1 MDLAQTMPKV
11 TEYRVPSTLWCKSI
25 AIDRQED
32 YVAVGFENCLVRFFK
47 TTMSEEPREDYL
59 HSALQC
65 ACKNCPTVDFLSFSQ
80 DGLSLL
86 ASTRSAKGVIQIYL
100 WRFPFESFEELTNCR
115 YSVPMHE
122 SEDNGI
128 SSAVMRSQQGAE
140 GGLLC
145 VTTWTQSG
153 TPVLIQQND
162 GYRTEIKPLSS
173 TTHGKLGN
181 RIKCAAFSASGR
193 ELAMVNDKG
202 NLYLVSNLNSK
213 PIDIRRRAT
222 SKELTSKSCALA
234 MSFMTLDSVET
245 AVMLWVDASR
255 GKVFMR
261 RTLVGTRVSKC
272 GLLTGRT
279 DVLICA
285 QLVK

>member
-1 MDLAQTMPKV
+1 MDLTQIEPKV
-11 TEYRVPSTLWCKSI
+11 TEYRVPSTSWCKSI
-25 AIDRQED
+25 AIDRQEN

-47 TTMSEEPREDYL
+47 TTNSEEPREDYL
-59 HSALQC
+59 HSALHC
-65 ACKNCPTVDFLSFSQ
+65 ACKNCPSVDSLSFSQ

-100 WRFPFESFEELTNCR
+100 WRFPFENFEELTNCR
-115 YSVPMHE
+115 YPIPMHE

-128 SSAVMRSQQGAE
+128 SSTVMRSQQGAE

-162 GYRTEIKPLSS
+162 GYRTEIKPLSN
-173 TTHGKLGN
+173 TTHGKLGT

-202 NLYLVSNLNSK
+202 HLYLVFNLNSR
-213 PIDIRRRAT
+213 PIDIRRKAT

-245 AVMLWVDASR
+245 AVMLWVDTSR
-255 GKVFMR
+255 GKAFMR
-261 RTLVGTRVSKC
+261 RTLVGTRVSK
-272 GLLTGRT
+272 
-279 DVLICA
+279 
-285 QLVK
+285 